1 MGTSYIGEYPP
12 LKCRNTTEMNK
23 MEKVIV
29 DGEEFEFKE
38 RKIRVEVF
46 CCCSEDYVG
55 ICCRGDE

>member
-1 MGTSYIGEYPP
+1 
-12 LKCRNTTEMNK
+12 
-23 MEKVIV
+23 MEKIII

-46 CCCSEDYVG
+46 CCCSEDYVA